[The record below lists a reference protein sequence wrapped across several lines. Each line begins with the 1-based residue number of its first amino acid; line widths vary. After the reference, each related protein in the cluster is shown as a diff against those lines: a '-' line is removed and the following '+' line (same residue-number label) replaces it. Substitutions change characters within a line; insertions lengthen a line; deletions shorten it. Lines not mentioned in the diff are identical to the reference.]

1 MDRLPSEMSTPM
13 PAATDE
19 RARVAPGENALHDA
33 DEAIR
38 TINLTDTREGVLER
52 IKWVMDAVSSVAE
65 VRCNVIFANL

>member
-1 MDRLPSEMSTPM
+1 MP
-13 PAATDE
+13 PAADG
-19 RARVAPGENALHDA
+19 RAGTSPAENALHDA
-33 DEAIR
+33 NEAMR